1 MLALC
6 LCISIVPCFAIQSS
20 YYEGQA
26 MLHVL
31 GGRYQVELMGL
42 GSDALVTF
50 DTLDMYWFDDGSD
63 LGFDSTSS
71 SLTPPDVFT
80 TNHITVDREASLVY
94 NDLLFAIDYPS
105 DFPTEDSGAT
115 TYMISDRFILR
126 NDTARLGLHLNPVLN
141 TDTSEYLY
149 PAGSVLS
156 GQVTFYALTTQGDI
170 IEQTIGRD
178 DLVVGSTLDLMPRF
192 LDFKYDV
199 VGVGTDNVAQ
209 YYWIEYE
216 GEGVVPTFVH
226 DITFNLGIPQ
236 SNVVVVDYETNLF
249 YGTIVDYSEF
259 NLLQWLG
266 SAIDGF
272 LTTTVFTLGDIN
284 VTLGAIVSIPLT
296 IMILIVF
303 LKKFAGG

>member
-1 MLALC
+1 
-6 LCISIVPCFAIQSS
+6 
-20 YYEGQA
+20 

-31 GGRYQVELMGL
+31 GAQYQVELL
-42 GSDALVTF
+42 GVGNDALALFNTR
-50 DTLDMYWFDDGSD
+50 DMYWYSADGTLD
-63 LGFDSTSS
+63 NGFETYSS
-71 SLTPPDVFT
+71 SLNNPVTHVHNEIT
-80 TNHITVDREASLVY
+80 TDEATALVY
-94 NDLLFAIDYPS
+94 NDLTFYIEDA
-105 DFPTEDSGAT
+105 DFPTDDTIAT
-115 TYMISDRFILR
+115 TYMISDRFTLR
-126 NDTARLGLHLNPVLN
+126 NDSARLGLHLNPIYN
-141 TDTSEYLY
+141 SDTNEYLF
-149 PAGSVLS
+149 PAGSTLS

-178 DLVVGSTLDLMPRF
+178 DLVVGATLDLMPR
-192 LDFKYDV
+192 LLEFKYDV

-216 GEGVVPTFVH
+216 GEGVIPTFVH
-226 DITFNLGIPQ
+226 DVTLNLGIPQ

-266 SAIDGF
+266 SSIDGF
-272 LTTTVFTLGDIN
+272 LTTTIFSIGDID
-284 VTLGAIVSIPLT
+284 VTLGVIVSVPLT